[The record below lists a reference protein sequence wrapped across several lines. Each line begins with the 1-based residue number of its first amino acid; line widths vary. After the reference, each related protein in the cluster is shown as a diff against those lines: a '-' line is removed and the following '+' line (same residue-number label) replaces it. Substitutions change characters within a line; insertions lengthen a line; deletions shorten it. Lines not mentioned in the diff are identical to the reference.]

1 MTEQK
6 VDTTFRDNLLDA
18 LDRAYPAFNG
28 HWRIDIDVL
37 GGIIHVTNRLLS
49 GKWGFIMHIN
59 KVDVEGKKVVRY
71 AGELLERFRVSRNPN
86 LDIYSILGMQRDQRG
101 DLLVDKS

>member
-1 MTEQK
+1 MT
-6 VDTTFRDNLLDA
+6 VDASTLRDNLLDA

-28 HWRIDIDVL
+28 HWRIEIDPI
-37 GGIIHVTNRLLS
+37 GGVAYTTNRLLS
-49 GKWGFIMHIN
+49 GKWGFVMHLN
-59 KVDVEGKKVVRY
+59 KIDVEGKKIVMN

-86 LDIYSILGMQRDQRG
+86 ADIYSILGMERDMRG